1 MHQINVVTSLKVL
14 PLQKVLEKLDCF
26 LKGMSVR
33 VGVFFLFCLIT
44 VPFPNTTL
52 MFFTISNTS
61 FSIYYF
67 GALSF
72 STVLS
77 KCIFILRY
85 LCFLGKNCWHHMY
98 TNFLDDGRYNNAVPS
113 TQTRHVLLFPLVC
126 PDNVKPLG
134 ASWMQT
140 NMIAYNVKYSY

>member
-14 PLQKVLEKLDCF
+14 SVRKVLEKIDYL

-33 VGVFFLFCLIT
+33 VGVFFLFCPFI

-52 MFFTISNTS
+52 MFFTILNTS
-61 FSIYYF
+61 FLVYCF
-67 GALSF
+67 EALSF

-85 LCFLGKNCWHHMY
+85 LCFLGKNRRCRMH
-98 TNFLDDGRYNNAVPS
+98 TNFLDDERYTDAVPS
-113 TQTRHVLLFPLVC
+113 T
-126 PDNVKPLG
+126 
-134 ASWMQT
+134 
-140 NMIAYNVKYSY
+140 